1 MASMDGKVI
10 AITGGASGI
19 GLSLAKLL
27 AQRGAKLSI
36 ADVAQQNLDKA
47 ADTLKGLASSPD
59 SILTSKCDVRKL
71 SDVQDWLK
79 TTVDT
84 FGKVDGAANL
94 AGVFGKGPIEDL
106 EEDVW
111 DFVIGVNLT
120 VSRRF
125 LSEKPRLDETADAR
139 YQGVMHCLKAELK
152 VMTKGAS
159 IVNAASI
166 SGLRGQPG
174 SGAYC
179 ASKHGVVALTK
190 VAAVE
195 QGSKGIRVNA
205 VAPGFID
212 TPMLDKAEELA
223 TKQVLDAGIASM
235 PIARKADP
243 EEVAKVI
250 AFLLSDESSF
260 VTGAIYSVDG
270 GWNV

>member
-1 MASMDGKVI
+1 MEGKVI

-36 ADVAQQNLDKA
+36 ADVALENLDKA
-47 ADTLKGLASSPD
+47 AGTLEDLVASPD
-59 SILTSKCDVRKL
+59 HVFTRVCDVRQL
-71 SDVQDWLK
+71 SQVQDWLK
-79 TTVDT
+79 ATVEK
-84 FGKVDGAANL
+84 FGRLDGAANL
-94 AGVFGKGPIEDL
+94 AGVFGKGAIEEL

-120 VSRRF
+120 
-125 LSEKPRLDETADAR
+125 
-139 YQGVMHCLKAELK
+139 GVMHCLKAELK
-152 VMTKGAS
+152 LMTKGAS

-166 SGLRGQPG
+166 SGLRGQAG

-179 ASKHGVVALTK
+179 ASKHGVVALTR

-195 QGSKGIRVNA
+195 SGKKGIRVNA

-212 TPMLDKAEELA
+212 TPMLDQAAALA
-223 TKQVLDAGIASM
+223 GGALDEGMASL
-235 PIARKADP
+235 PIARRADA